1 MKKKYIWIIILTV
14 CVFLASIP
22 YLFALNHIRM
32 LKKNLDNP
40 IINAGYPG
48 WRKVYLDE
56 NLRIKLPDYWSLE
69 MGDTIK
75 IYDES
80 QTLVMI
86 GEKYIGDGLL
96 NDHACINKYVGSK
109 VISSRYERFS
119 NNLFGNMA
127 GVSRQFYTFETN
139 EERSFVFIHLPYS
152 KYKQEDYGYYLY
164 FLEDSETNC
173 DLAEA
178 IAYSMED

>member
-1 MKKKYIWIIILTV
+1 MKKKHGWIIVLAI
-14 CVFLASIP
+14 CIFLASIP

-40 IINAGYPG
+40 IVNAGYPG

-69 MGDTIK
+69 MGDIIK
-75 IYDES
+75 VYDES
-80 QTLVMI
+80 QALVMI
-86 GEKYIGDGLL
+86 GQKYTEYGTK
-96 NDHACINKYVGSK
+96 NDYRCVSEYVGSK
-109 VISSRYERFS
+109 VILSQYERFGS
-119 NNLFGNMA
+119 NRFGNLA
-127 GVSRQFYTFETN
+127 SVGWLTFDFED
-139 EERSFVFIHLPYS
+139 EKEKRFVWLHLPHGWY
-152 KYKQEDYGYYLY
+152 DYGYYLY
-164 FLEDSETNC
+164 FLEDSETSC